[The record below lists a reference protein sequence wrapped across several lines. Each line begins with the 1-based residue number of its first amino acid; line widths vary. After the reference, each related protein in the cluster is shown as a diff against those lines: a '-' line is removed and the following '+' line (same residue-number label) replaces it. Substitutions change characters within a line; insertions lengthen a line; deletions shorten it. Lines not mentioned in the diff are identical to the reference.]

1 VRLLAVAGQK
11 VHAYSSARQF
21 LESPD
26 CEKVACV
33 VSDVRMPGVNG
44 LQLQAALR
52 SKIPYLSII
61 FVTGFGD
68 VPDTVSAMKAGAVV
82 FLEKP
87 VRRAVLLE
95 AIQRAAA
102 RSRQL
107 KASAIEIHGLR
118 TRYETLTMRER
129 DVLAL
134 VVAGLLNKQ
143 VAAELGSS
151 EKTIKQHRGNVMR
164 KMDAES
170 LADLVVMA
178 ERLGVRPAGA
188 DFSKA
193 KGRIPSS

>member
-102 RSRQL
+102 RSR
-107 KASAIEIHGLR
+107 
-118 TRYETLTMRER
+118 
-129 DVLAL
+129 
-134 VVAGLLNKQ
+134 
-143 VAAELGSS
+143 
-151 EKTIKQHRGNVMR
+151 
-164 KMDAES
+164 
-170 LADLVVMA
+170 
-178 ERLGVRPAGA
+178 
-188 DFSKA
+188 
-193 KGRIPSS
+193 